1 MDYTIKQISDERTLR
16 AVLNMCYSI
25 LGEHY
30 EGLYSYE
37 AWVRRLDRGY
47 LMLYADC
54 GGEPI
59 AAVLGRAESPDSV
72 VIGFAACVE
81 KYRGHGVTRSLM
93 RSFERSA
100 RLHDYCK
107 ITLSSFNGAWGFY
120 EKCGYEVTEEKFG
133 KRIYCK
139 YLG

>member
-1 MDYTIKQISDERTLR
+1 MDYTIKQISDECTLR

-37 AWVRRLDRGY
+37 AWLRRLDRGY
-47 LMLYADC
+47 LMLYAEH

-59 AAVLGRAESPDSV
+59 AAVLGRAESPDSA
-72 VIGFAACVE
+72 VIGFAACIE
-81 KYRGHGVTRSLM
+81 KYRGRGITKSLVQ
-93 RSFERSA
+93 SFERSA
-100 RLHDYCK
+100 RMHDYYR
-107 ITLSSFNGAWGFY
+107 ITLTSFNGAWGFY
-120 EKCGYEVTEEKFG
+120 EKCGYEVIEEKFG

>member
-1 MDYTIKQISDERTLR
+1 MDYSIKQISDERTLR
-16 AVLNMCYSI
+16 RVLDMCYSI

-30 EGLYSYE
+30 EGLYSRD
-37 AWVRRLDRGY
+37 AWARRLDRGY
-47 LMLYADC
+47 LMLYAEKN
-54 GGEPI
+54 GVPI

-81 KYRGHGVTRSLM
+81 EYRGRGVTRDLIG
-93 RSFERSA
+93 SFERSA
-100 RLHDYCK
+100 RLHDYCR

-120 EKCGYEVTEEKFG
+120 EKCGYELVEEKLG

-139 YLG
+139 YII

>member
-16 AVLNMCYSI
+16 AVLNMCYTI

-47 LMLYADC
+47 LMLYAEY

-59 AAVLGRAESPDSV
+59 AAVLGRAESPDSA

-81 KYRGHGVTRSLM
+81 KYRGRGITRSLM
-93 RSFERSA
+93 FSFERSA

-120 EKCGYEVTEEKFG
+120 EKCGYEVIEEKFG

>member
-1 MDYTIKQISDERTLR
+1 MNYTIKQIFDERTLCS
-16 AVLNMCYSI
+16 VLNMCYSI

-47 LMLYADC
+47 LMLYAEY

-59 AAVLGRAESPDSV
+59 AAVLGRAESHCSV

-81 KYRGHGVTRSLM
+81 KYRRQGITKSLM
-93 RSFERSA
+93 SSFERSA
-100 RLHDYCK
+100 LMHDYYR
-107 ITLSSFNGAWGFY
+107 ITLTSFNDAWGFY
-120 EKCGYEVTEEKFG
+120 EKCGYEVLEEKFG

-139 YLG
+139 YPG